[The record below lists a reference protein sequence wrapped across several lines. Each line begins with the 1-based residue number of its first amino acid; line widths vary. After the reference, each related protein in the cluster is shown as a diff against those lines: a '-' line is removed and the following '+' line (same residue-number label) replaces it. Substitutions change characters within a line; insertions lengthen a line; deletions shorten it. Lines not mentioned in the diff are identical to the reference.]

1 MDMMGCPDLLITIE
15 AAVRDSYVVLKD
27 SRMFISSRTVVSSVD
42 NSSVSSSRSAVTSCE
57 TERGKRHVYLKRIE
71 RKFQDPRVRL
81 KALVFAYICCTGAK
95 KASFN
100 EG

>member
-1 MDMMGCPDLLITIE
+1 M
-15 AAVRDSYVVLKD
+15 RDSYVVLKD

-71 RKFQDPRVRL
+71 RKFQDPRVRIRCFGICIHM
-81 KALVFAYICCTGAK
+81 LVPKQRLAMAESPCL
-95 KASFN
+95 
-100 EG
+100 